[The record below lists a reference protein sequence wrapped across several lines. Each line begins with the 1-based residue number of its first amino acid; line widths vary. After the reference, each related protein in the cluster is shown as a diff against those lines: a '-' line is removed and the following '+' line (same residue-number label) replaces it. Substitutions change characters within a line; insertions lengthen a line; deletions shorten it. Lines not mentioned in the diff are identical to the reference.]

1 MLSPRACPLSLS
13 ALAAAQAV
21 ADVFVKDEWSPQIA
35 LQKMEYQMEKHDAI
49 VRSAMQLGVDALVE
63 RWIGDQEQLQQ
74 VRGPPQR
81 TEGGRCHPCVPWRRS
96 LAEIA
101 G

>member
-1 MLSPRACPLSLS
+1 MKLVSACPLS

-21 ADVFVKDEWSPQIA
+21 ADVFVKDEWSPQVA

-63 RWIGDQEQLQQ
+63 RWIRDQEQLQQ
-74 VRGPPQR
+74 VRGPPQ
-81 TEGGRCHPCVPWRRS
+81 VPWSRS
-96 LAEIA
+96 LAEIVA
-101 G
+101 